1 MVISKKNANF
11 TVQFIK
17 SQTNKLTEMEVQQI
31 PIGRVKPSPMNPRK
45 TFDEGGLQELADN
58 IMQQGL
64 LQPITVRP
72 LKSTGT
78 DPFAD
83 CEYEIVCGERRYR
96 ALLIIAQGKD
106 DYKVPCIVRNL
117 TDDEAF
123 DAMITENLQ
132 RLDVDPI
139 EEAFAFSQLVK
150 RGDTTEEI
158 ALRFG
163 KSQRFVTD
171 RIKLNNLIPELLMKV
186 KDGAMAISAGMIIS
200 KLDDELQ
207 RKFIERY
214 GNYQSNITKELA
226 VRYCNEIFQYIGNS
240 AWAQDDRDDF
250 DGGCGV
256 RCADCPFNTIN
267 VGCLFYEM
275 KAETSTAR
283 CTSKSKFLDKKLAYM
298 MSLIDAHADD
308 IIKAG
313 DPLEFGKIAIVSDI
327 ASYCRDRAEAE
338 KFIEQV
344 KAKGY
349 EVFKRD
355 DVFATYS
362 HYDPDDERVQAKLAN
377 HEVYRCLNIQSYY
390 QGVDVEERYYELK
403 KNMEGVDNATIVE
416 GVTAANLAQKYEDIT
431 RKCLQ
436 DRASV
441 LCALFRFN
449 KDAIRNDDLTEEEMD
464 AIVAYMLSECDWNFR
479 QALLDH
485 GARLPMDAY
494 YEYAVN
500 HPDERN
506 KIMREWLRVQLATF
520 SDANAVTYSTK
531 ATTTIA
537 AQWVPDELKK
547 VEEEHIAKLEKKTAK
562 VAKQLDDMGYTTEG
576 KRK

>member
-1 MVISKKNANF
+1 
-11 TVQFIK
+11 
-17 SQTNKLTEMEVQQI
+17 MEVQQI

-58 IMQQGL
+58 IKQQGL

-83 CEYEIVCGERRYR
+83 GEYEIVCGERRYR
-96 ALLIIAQGKD
+96 ALLIIAQGND
-106 DYKVPCIVRNL
+106 NYQVPCIVRVM

-132 RLDVDPI
+132 RIDVDPV

-171 RIKLNNLIPELLMKV
+171 RIKLNNLIPELLLKV
-186 KDGAMAISAGMIIS
+186 RDGAMAISAGMIIS
-200 KLDDELQ
+200 KLDDEQQ
-207 RKFIERY
+207 RKFVERY

-226 VRYCNEIFQYIGNS
+226 VRYCNEIFQFIGNS
-240 AWAQDDRDDF
+240 AWVTDDRDDF

-256 RCADCPFNTIN
+256 KCAECSLNTLN

-275 KAETSTAR
+275 KADESTAR
-283 CTSKSKFLDKKLAYM
+283 CTDRAKFLNKKLAYM

-313 DPLEFGKIAIVSDI
+313 EPLEYGKIAVVSDI
-327 ASYCRDRAEAE
+327 ASYCRDRAEAD

-344 KAKGY
+344 KSKGY
-349 EVFKRD
+349 EVFNRD
-355 DVFATYS
+355 DVFAGYS

-377 HEVYRCLNIQSYY
+377 HEVFRCLNIQSYY

-403 KNMEGVDNATIVE
+403 KDVEGVDNATIAE
-416 GVTAANLAQKYEDIT
+416 GVAAVNLAQKYKGIT
-431 RKCLQ
+431 QKCLQ
-436 DRASV
+436 DRAAEIAGV
-441 LCALFRFN
+441 FRF
-449 KDAIRNDDLTEEEMD
+449 DAKALRNDDLTEEEMD
-464 AIVAYMLSECDWNFR
+464 ALVAYMLRDTDWEFR
-479 QALLDH
+479 RALMDES
-485 GARLPMDAY
+485 ARLPMDAY
-494 YEYAVN
+494 FEFTTD

-506 KIMREWLRVQLATF
+506 KIMREWLRVKLAAF
-520 SDANAVTYSTK
+520 EDASAIKYSTK
-531 ATTTIA
+531 AKTAIA
-537 AQWVPDELKK
+537 EQWRPDALKAI
-547 VEEEHIAKLEKKTAK
+547 EEEHAAKLEKKTAK

-576 KRK
+576 KRKKSK